1 MFKKLI
7 YGFSLGIIIVPLFA
21 PISAMAAPNI
31 WPTGFWGPIVS
42 CTGNPYNTA
51 SVNSNAAAG
60 TVPYSENK
68 NACTSLCD
76 LVNTAINIIYFG
88 ISFALFITTPILF
101 AWGGIKFMISEGN
114 PNGISGAKKILTGAI
129 VGLLIVLGAWLIVNT
144 IVGFLNISNVG
155 GFSLKSCNVN
165 SQTNTNNL
173 TNGTSI
179 PTTTNNLTN
188 GTSIPTTTHN
198 WGNGTP
204 ISSTFKGFGGGS
216 FSGGGD
222 TGSW

>member
-7 YGFSLGIIIVPLFA
+7 YGLSLGIIIVPLFA
-21 PISAMAAPNI
+21 PISAMAAPKI

-51 SVNSNAAAG
+51 STTNNTANGA
-60 TVPYSENK
+60 VPYSVNK

-76 LVNTAINIIYFG
+76 LVNTAINLIYFG
-88 ISFALFITTPILF
+88 ISFALFIVTPILF
-101 AWGGIKFMISEGN
+101 AWGGIKFMISQGN

-155 GFSLKSCNVN
+155 GFSLKGCSVSGTQTGNVG
-165 SQTNTNNL
+165 
-173 TNGTSI
+173 GT
-179 PTTTNNLTN
+179 
-188 GTSIPTTTHN
+188 
-198 WGNGTP
+198 W
-204 ISSTFKGFGGGS
+204 
-216 FSGGGD
+216 
-222 TGSW
+222 